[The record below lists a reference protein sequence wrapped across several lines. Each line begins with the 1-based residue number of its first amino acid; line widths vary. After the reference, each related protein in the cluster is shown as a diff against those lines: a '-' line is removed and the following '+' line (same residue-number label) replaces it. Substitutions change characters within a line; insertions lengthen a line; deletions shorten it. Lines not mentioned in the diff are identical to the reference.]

1 MIRFCFKKKAVK
13 QISLAQNALQKVKQP
28 LEMVKWLNILHL
40 KFNYVQVGFKK
51 IHPTDLF

>member
-40 KFNYVQVGFKK
+40 KFNYVQVGF
-51 IHPTDLF
+51 